1 MVVELKGEAHVLAVS
16 LGERVSRAT
25 SRRARTSAG
34 AAVVGIATQE
44 AGATRDFSANDE
56 YMSTVPMRRDV
67 AIWLHQPGSWRRQRG
82 ARAITLS
89 GQSCCEWTPQER
101 TRLDAMLRAAGA
113 APRADLA
120 PWLPER
126 VQIARF
132 RTESSS
138 GADFTRGST
147 IFLSGLKPT
156 DEAMDE
162 RFFHELF
169 HVISRSH
176 EARRHEFY
184 AIVGFEVCTPLVLDD
199 ALRARVLT
207 NPDAP
212 IVEYA
217 SQVQINNRSVWA
229 TPLMVADLTRYTPR
243 SDLFDHVELQF
254 LALSRDASGRCVADA
269 SSTLTQA
276 ELGAAVV
283 ARAGGNTNYVL
294 HPEELVADNFAQMM
308 MGRRA
313 APSPEVYNRLATL
326 LNIERPSTRE

>member
-1 MVVELKGEAHVLAVS
+1 MLKQILAVVLAS
-16 LGERVSRAT
+16 AFLAAT
-25 SRRARTSAG
+25 SASAQS
-34 AAVVGIATQE
+34 APRVVVATQE
-44 AGATRDFSANDE
+44 EGARAISARDE
-56 YMSTVPMRRDV
+56 YMSTVTAGDVSIWLRRPGSGRDV
-67 AIWLHQPGSWRRQRG
+67 DALAQYLAGNVLPWSPEE
-82 ARAITLS
+82 RA
-89 GQSCCEWTPQER
+89 
-101 TRLDAMLRAAGA
+101 RLDAMIARVS
-113 APRADLA
+113 PRLADLA

>member
-1 MVVELKGEAHVLAVS
+1 MLKQILAVA
-16 LGERVSRAT
+16 LA
-25 SRRARTSAG
+25 SAFL
-34 AAVVGIATQE
+34 AAASASAQSSPQVVVASQE
-44 AGATRDFSANDE
+44 E
-56 YMSTVPMRRDV
+56 
-67 AIWLHQPGSWRRQRG
+67 G
-82 ARAITLS
+82 ARAISARDEYLS
-89 GQSCCEWTPQER
+89 TVTAGDVSIWLRRPGSGRDVDALAQYLAGNVLPWSPEER
-101 TRLDAMLRAAGA
+101 ARLDAMIARVS
-113 APRADLA
+113 PRLADLA

-138 GADFTRGST
+138 GADFTRGDT
-147 IFLSGLKPT
+147 IFLSSLKPT
-156 DEAMDE
+156 DDAMDE

-169 HVISRSH
+169 HIISRSH
-176 EARRHEFY
+176 EARRREFY

-199 ALRARVLT
+199 ALRAHVLT

-217 SQVQINNRSVWA
+217 SQVQINNRTVWA

-308 MGRRA
+308 MGRRD
-313 APSPEVYNRLATL
+313 APSPEVYSRLATL

>member
-1 MVVELKGEAHVLAVS
+1 MLKQIVGALLVSVCLA
-16 LGERVSRAT
+16 AT
-25 SRRARTSAG
+25 SASAQPAPQIMIANQQEGARAISA
-34 AAVVGIATQE
+34 
-44 AGATRDFSANDE
+44 RDE
-56 YMSTVPMRRDV
+56 YMSVVTAGDV
-67 AIWLHQPGSWRRQRG
+67 SIWLRQPGSGRDVDALAQYLAANVLPW
-82 ARAITLS
+82 S
-89 GQSCCEWTPQER
+89 SEER
-101 TRLDAMLRAAGA
+101 VRLDAMIARVS
-113 APRADLA
+113 PRLADLA

-138 GADFTRGST
+138 GADFTRGDT
-147 IFLSGLKPT
+147 IFLAGLKPT

-169 HVISRSH
+169 HIISRSH

-217 SQVQINNRSVWA
+217 SQVEISNRTVWV
-229 TPLMVADLTRYTPR
+229 TPVMVADLGRYTPR

-254 LALSRDASGRCVADA
+254 LALSRGEGGRCVADT

-276 ELGAAVV
+276 ELGAAVIS
-283 ARAGGNTNYVL
+283 RAGGNTNYVL

-308 MGRRA
+308 MGRRD
-313 APSPEVYNRLATL
+313 APSPEIYSRLATL
-326 LNIERPSTRE
+326 LNIERPSR